1 MDVEKVEW
9 LNRRS
14 YSVIGLS
21 LGREGR
27 ILFRTE
33 NDLEDWFELLD
44 VRPNNIFFKASPF
57 NCFDIFFLGMY
68 ALQQR
73 TSTSTA

>member
-27 ILFRTE
+27 VLFRTE

-44 VRPNNIFFKASPF
+44 VRLNNIYNIQDVSHIC
-57 NCFDIFFLGMY
+57 NSILLLFLGMY
-68 ALQQR
+68 ALQ
-73 TSTSTA
+73 